1 MHNLRCQPAS
11 PDLREFVR
19 TYAQRE
25 MFDLPKPIL
34 MPVPARLEQTLEFQF
49 AESFEVVTGG
59 GRREFARPIT
69 VVGSYTEEAVAVFK
83 NKIISFGIFF
93 QPVGL
98 SRLFRIPPSEFSNRA
113 FDARDVLSDGIQQ
126 LYDQLAECKSFAIR
140 VAVVEHFLRGLAS
153 RRSVRDNDLGCS
165 AAGYIFQANGAVR
178 MIDLAAC
185 YGISVRQLE
194 RRIRCVVGIAPKT
207 YACVARFQTA
217 LDAKLLTPN
226 RSWMSIAHDLGY
238 HDQMHMVHDFHKLA
252 GGAPAEI
259 LAHIGDARPPA
270 MQNFSQF

>member
-1 MHNLRCQPAS
+1 MHNLRCQPPS

-25 MFDLPKPIL
+25 MVDLPGPL
-34 MPVPARLEQTLEFQF
+34 ATPVPARLEQTLEFQF
-49 AESFEVVTGG
+49 AERFDVVSAS
-59 GRREFARPIT
+59 GRRDFARPVT
-69 VVGSYTEEAVAVFK
+69 LVGSYTEGATAFFK
-83 NKIISFGIFF
+83 NKVVSFGIFF

-98 SRLFRIPPSEFSNRA
+98 SRLVHIPPSEFSNRA
-113 FDARDVLSDGIQQ
+113 FDARDVLPCGIQE
-126 LYDQLAECKSFAIR
+126 LHSQLAACGSFALRIA
-140 VAVVEHFLRGLAS
+140 AVESFLRGLAS
-153 RRSVRDNDLGCS
+153 RVSVRDNELGRH
-165 AAGYIFQANGAVR
+165 AAAEIFKANGAVR
-178 MIDLAAC
+178 MTDLAAC
-185 YGISVRQLE
+185 YGIGVRQLE
-194 RRIRCVVGIAPKT
+194 RRIGSAVGIAPKT

-259 LAHIGDARPPA
+259 LTRIGDARPPA